1 MQSALSNVRKLY
13 SDREKRL
20 EEKIDSIVK
29 TENKLLN
36 EQIDEQVPLIV
47 YRKNWNSKSKNS

>member
-36 EQIDEQVPLIV
+36 EQIDEQVTMIV